1 MGEENAE
8 HLAQARCLGID
19 LAQGCLCR
27 PRFVRHWADAKPEP
41 PLSAVARRMAAEAR
55 PAG

>member
-1 MGEENAE
+1 MGEANAE
-8 HLAQARCLGID
+8 HLAQAWCLGID